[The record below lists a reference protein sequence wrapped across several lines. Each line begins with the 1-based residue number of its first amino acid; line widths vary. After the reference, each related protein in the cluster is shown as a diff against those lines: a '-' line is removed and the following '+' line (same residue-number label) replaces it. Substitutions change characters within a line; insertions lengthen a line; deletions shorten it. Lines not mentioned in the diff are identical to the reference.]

1 MYRHKNTVASDSPSS
16 PRLATSTGGVNN
28 TTAANIGTFEEDMS
42 LEKISRIIRDSS
54 SVQLKEPNSKDLQT
68 LLLRCVDIVRV
79 SKEIQKRVN
88 ECDTHVKKSTKSIK
102 ILNDL
107 ESQKGL
113 NE

>member
-16 PRLATSTGGVNN
+16 PRLTTSAGGIN
-28 TTAANIGTFEEDMS
+28 TTTTVASGTFEEDS
-42 LEKISRIIRDSS
+42 LEKISRIIQDSS
-54 SVQLKEPNSKDLQT
+54 ELQLKEPNSKDLQT

-79 SKEIQKRVN
+79 SKEIQKKVN
-88 ECDTHVKKSTKSIK
+88 ECGTHVKKSTKSIK

-107 ESQKGL
+107 EESKNGS

>member
-1 MYRHKNTVASDSPSS
+1 MYRHKTVTSDSPSS
-16 PRLATSTGGVNN
+16 PRLATTS
-28 TTAANIGTFEEDMS
+28 TAANSGSFEDES

-102 ILNDL
+102 ILNNL